1 MTATSFT
8 FQSIN
13 GTETEIFA
21 MKWSPEA
28 RQKPKAAVQLAHGYA
43 EHIGRYDVFAGKLAE
58 AGIVVYG
65 NDHRGH
71 GKTSGNIGEAIC
83 FADEDG
89 FDKVVAD
96 MRALTEIIQTENP
109 DIPLFLFG
117 HSMGSMLTRRYIQL
131 YGEDLSGAVLSG
143 SGVFSNV
150 LLKIGTVVAVSEIKR
165 NGRAH
170 PSRLL
175 DKLVFQNF
183 NRGFK
188 PARTDLDWLS
198 RDPVEVDKFLAD
210 PLRGK
215 IGSAGY
221 FHDFFSGLLA
231 MNDSANIRLTP
242 KGLPLHF
249 ISGTA
254 DPVGGKAGKGVVQ
267 TCRDYQ
273 HAGLQDVS
281 YKLYD
286 GARHELLNE
295 TNKDEVAQDI
305 IEWIFARLESL

>member
-1 MTATSFT
+1 MDTLSLFT
-8 FQSIN
+8 FRSCD
-13 GTETEIFA
+13 GTEIFA
-21 MKWSPEA
+21 MKWSPEDL
-28 RQKPKAAVQLAHGYA
+28 QKPKAAVQIAHGYA
-43 EHIGRYDVFAGKLAE
+43 EHIGRYDAFAGKLAR

-71 GKTSGNIGEAIC
+71 GKTSGNADAEAIC
-83 FADEDG
+83 FADEAG

-96 MRALTEIIQTENP
+96 MRTLTEIIQAENP

-117 HSMGSMLTRRYIQL
+117 HSMGSMLARRYIQL
-131 YGEDLSGAVLSG
+131 YGEELAGAVLSG
-143 SGVFSNV
+143 SGVFSNA
-150 LLKIGTVVAVSEIKR
+150 LLKLGTVVAASEIKR
-165 NGRAH
+165 NGRAC

-198 RDPVEVDKFLAD
+198 RDPMEVDRFLAD

-231 MNDSANIRLTP
+231 MNDAANIRSIP
-242 KGLPLHF
+242 KNLPLHF

-254 DPVGGKAGKGVVQ
+254 DPFGGKAGKGIIQ
-267 TCRDYQ
+267 TCMAYQ
-273 HAGLQDVS
+273 QAFIPV
-281 YKLYD
+281 
-286 GARHELLNE
+286 
-295 TNKDEVAQDI
+295 
-305 IEWIFARLESL
+305 

>member
-1 MTATSFT
+1 MTATVFT
-8 FQSIN
+8 FRSSD
-13 GTETEIFA
+13 GMEIFA
-21 MKWSPEA
+21 MKWSPESP
-28 RQKPKAAVQLAHGYA
+28 RKPKAAVQIAHGYA
-43 EHIGRYDVFAGKLAE
+43 EHIGRYDHFAHKLVE
-58 AGIVVYG
+58 AGIIVYG

-71 GKTSGNIGEAIC
+71 GKTNGNSGEAIS
-83 FADEDG
+83 FADEAG

-96 MRALTEIIQTENP
+96 MHALTGIIQSENP

-117 HSMGSMLTRRYIQL
+117 HSMGSLLIRRYIQL
-131 YGEDLSGAVLSG
+131 FGDELAGAILSG
-143 SGVFSNV
+143 SGVFSNG
-150 LLKIGTVVAVSEIKR
+150 LLKLGTVVAASEIKR

-175 DKLVFQNF
+175 DKLVFRNF
-183 NRGFK
+183 NRSFK

-231 MNDSANIRLTP
+231 MNDAANIQAIP
-242 KGLPLHF
+242 KKLPLHF

-254 DPVGGKAGKGVVQ
+254 DPVGGRSGKGVVQ
-267 TCRDYQ
+267 TCKAYRQ
-273 HAGLQDVS
+273 AGLQNVS
-281 YKLYD
+281 CKLYE

-295 TNKDEVAQDI
+295 LNKDAVTQDVIDWINAQ
-305 IEWIFARLESL
+305 LEAH

>member
-1 MTATSFT
+1 
-8 FQSIN
+8 
-13 GTETEIFA
+13 
-21 MKWSPEA
+21 MKWSPEDQ
-28 RQKPKAAVQLAHGYA
+28 QKPKAAVQIAHGYA
-43 EHIGRYDVFAGKLAE
+43 EHIGRYDVFARKLAE
-58 AGIVVYG
+58 EGIVVYG

-71 GKTSGNIGEAIC
+71 GKTNGNAGEAIC
-83 FADEDG
+83 FADEAG

-96 MRALTEIIQTENP
+96 MRALTEIIQSENP

-131 YGEDLSGAVLSG
+131 YGDDLVGAVLSG
-143 SGVFSNV
+143 SGVFSNG
-150 LLKIGTVVAVSEIKR
+150 LLKLGTVVAASEIRRK
-165 NGRAH
+165 GRAH

-198 RDPVEVDKFLAD
+198 RDGAEVDRFLAD
-210 PLRGK
+210 PMRGK

-221 FHDFFSGLLA
+221 FYDFFSGLLA

-267 TCRDYQ
+267 TCRAYQ
-273 HAGLQDVS
+273 QAGLQDVS
-281 YKLYD
+281 YKLYE

-295 TNKDEVAQDI
+295 TIKDAVTQDV
-305 IEWIFARLESL
+305 IEWIFARLEYL

>member
-1 MTATSFT
+1 MTAASFI
-8 FQSIN
+8 FQSN
-13 GTETEIFA
+13 DGMEIFA
-21 MKWSPEA
+21 MKWSPENL
-28 RQKPKAAVQLAHGYA
+28 QKPKAAVQLAHGYA
-43 EHIGRYDVFAGKLAE
+43 EHIGRYDAFAGKLAE
-58 AGIVVYG
+58 SGIVVYG

-71 GKTSGNIGEAIC
+71 GKTNGNVGEAIC
-83 FADEDG
+83 FADEAG
-89 FDKVVAD
+89 FDKVIAD

-109 DIPLFLFG
+109 AIPLFLFG

-131 YGEDLSGAVLSG
+131 YGDDLAGAVLSG
-143 SGVFSNV
+143 SGVFSNG
-150 LLKIGTVVAVSEIKR
+150 LLKLGTVVAASEIKR
-165 NGRAH
+165 KGRAQ

-188 PARTDLDWLS
+188 PARTDLDWIS

-231 MNDSANIRLTP
+231 MNDAANIQSIP
-242 KGLPLHF
+242 KNLPLHF

-254 DPVGGKAGKGVVQ
+254 DPVGGRVGKGIIQ
-267 TCRDYQ
+267 TCRAYQ
-273 HAGLQDVS
+273 QAGLQNVS
-281 YKLYD
+281 CKLYE

-295 TNKDEVAQDI
+295 LNKDAVTQDV
-305 IEWIFARLESL
+305 IEWIFSRLESL

>member
-1 MTATSFT
+1 MTAASFT
-8 FQSIN
+8 FPSTD
-13 GTETEIFA
+13 GTEIFA
-21 MKWSPEA
+21 MKWSPEGL
-28 RQKPKAAVQLAHGYA
+28 QKPKAAVQLAHGYA
-43 EHIGRYDVFAGKLAE
+43 EHIGRYDAFAGKLAE

-71 GKTSGNIGEAIC
+71 GKTNRNLGEAIC
-83 FADEDG
+83 FADEAG

-96 MRALTEIIQTENP
+96 MWALTEIIQTENP
-109 DIPLFLFG
+109 GIPVFLFG

-131 YGEDLSGAVLSG
+131 YGEDLAGAILSG
-143 SGVFSNV
+143 SGVFSNG
-150 LLKIGTVVAVSEIKR
+150 LLKLGTIVAASEIKR
-165 NGRAH
+165 NGRAY
-170 PSRLL
+170 PSLLL

-188 PARTDLDWLS
+188 PARTDLDWIS

-221 FHDFFSGLLA
+221 FHDFFSGLLD
-231 MNDSANIRLTP
+231 MNDATNIQSTP
-242 KGLPLHF
+242 KDLPLHF

-254 DPVGGKAGKGVVQ
+254 DPVGGKAGKGIVQ
-267 TCRDYQ
+267 ICRVYQ
-273 HAGLQDVS
+273 QAGLLNVS
-281 YKLYD
+281 CKLYE

>member
-8 FQSIN
+8 FQSSDS
-13 GTETEIFA
+13 TEIFA
-21 MKWSPEA
+21 MKWSPENP
-28 RQKPKAAVQLAHGYA
+28 RKPKAAVQIAHGYA
-43 EHIGRYDVFAGKLAE
+43 EHIGRYDAFAGKLAE
-58 AGIVVYG
+58 TGIVVYG

-71 GKTSGNIGEAIC
+71 GKTNGNIGDAIC
-83 FADEDG
+83 FADEAG

-96 MRALTEIIQTENP
+96 MRALTAIIQTENP
-109 DIPLFLFG
+109 GIPLFLFG

-131 YGEDLSGAVLSG
+131 YGDDLAGAVLSG
-143 SGVFSNV
+143 SGVFSNG
-150 LLKIGTVVAVSEIKR
+150 LLKLGTVVATSEIKR
-165 NGRAH
+165 KGRAH

-231 MNDSANIRLTP
+231 MNDAANIQSIP
-242 KGLPLHF
+242 KNLPLHF

-254 DPVGGKAGKGVVQ
+254 DPVGGRVGKGIVQ
-267 TCRDYQ
+267 TCRAYQ
-273 HAGLQDVS
+273 RAGLQNVS
-281 YKLYD
+281 CKLYE

-295 TNKDEVAQDI
+295 LNKEAVAQDVI
-305 IEWIFARLESL
+305 DWINARLEAL

>member
-8 FQSIN
+8 FQSSD
-13 GTETEIFA
+13 GTEIFA
-21 MKWSPEA
+21 MKWSSEDP
-28 RQKPKAAVQLAHGYA
+28 QKPRAAVQIAHGYA
-43 EHIGRYDVFAGKLAE
+43 EHIGRYDAFAHRLAE

-71 GKTSGNIGEAIC
+71 GKTNRNASEAIC
-83 FADEDG
+83 FSDEAG

-96 MRALTEIIQTENP
+96 MRALTEIIQAENP

-131 YGEDLSGAVLSG
+131 YGDDLAGAILSG
-143 SGVFSNV
+143 SGVFSNA
-150 LLKIGTVVAVSEIKR
+150 LLKLGTVVAASEIKGK
-165 NGRAH
+165 GRAH

-198 RDPVEVDKFLAD
+198 RDGAEVDRFLAD

-231 MNDSANIRLTP
+231 MNDSANIRSIP
-242 KGLPLHF
+242 KDLPLHF

-254 DPVGGKAGKGVVQ
+254 DPVGGRVGKGIIQ
-267 TCRDYQ
+267 TCRVYQ
-273 HAGLQDVS
+273 HVGLQDVS
-281 YKLYD
+281 YKLYE

>member
-1 MTATSFT
+1 MTAASFT
-8 FQSIN
+8 FQSSDS
-13 GTETEIFA
+13 TEIFV
-21 MKWSPEA
+21 MKWSPEDP
-28 RQKPKAAVQLAHGYA
+28 QKPRAAVQLAHGYA
-43 EHIGRYDVFAGKLAE
+43 EHIGRYDAFAGKLAQ

-71 GKTSGNIGEAIC
+71 GKTNRNADEAIC
-83 FADEDG
+83 FADEAG

-96 MRALTEIIQTENP
+96 MRALTEIIQAENP

-131 YGEDLSGAVLSG
+131 YGDDLAGAILSG
-143 SGVFSNV
+143 SGVFSNA
-150 LLKIGTVVAVSEIKR
+150 LLKLGTVVAASEIKR
-165 NGRAH
+165 NGRAR

-183 NRGFK
+183 NRDFK

-198 RDPVEVDKFLAD
+198 RDGAEVDRLLAD

-231 MNDSANIRLTP
+231 MNDAANIQSIP

-254 DPVGGKAGKGVVQ
+254 DPVGGKAGKVIVQ
-267 TCRDYQ
+267 ICKAYQ
-273 HAGLQDVS
+273 QVGLKDVS
-281 YKLYD
+281 YKLYE

-295 TNKDEVAQDI
+295 TIKDEVVQDI
-305 IEWIFARLESL
+305 IEWVIARL

>member
-1 MTATSFT
+1 MTASFT
-8 FQSIN
+8 FRSSD
-13 GTETEIFA
+13 GTEIFA
-21 MKWSPEA
+21 MKWSPA
-28 RQKPKAAVQLAHGYA
+28 DSQKPRAAVQLAHGYA
-43 EHIGRYDVFAGKLAE
+43 EHIGRYAAFAGKLAQ

-71 GKTSGNIGEAIC
+71 GKTNGNVGEAIC
-83 FADEDG
+83 FADEAG

-96 MRALTEIIQTENP
+96 MRVLTEIIQAENP

-117 HSMGSMLTRRYIQL
+117 HSMGSLLTRRYIQL
-131 YGEDLSGAVLSG
+131 YGDDLAGAVLSG
-143 SGVFSNV
+143 SGVFSNG
-150 LLKIGTVVAVSEIKR
+150 LLRLGTVVAVSEIKR
-165 NGRAH
+165 NGRTH

-198 RDPVEVDKFLAD
+198 RDPMEVDRFLAD

-231 MNDSANIRLTP
+231 MNDSVNIQAIP
-242 KGLPLHF
+242 KNLPLHF
-249 ISGTA
+249 ISGSA
-254 DPVGGKAGKGVVQ
+254 DPVGGKFGKSIIQ
-267 TCRDYQ
+267 ACRAYQ
-273 HAGLQDVS
+273 QAGLQEVS
-281 YKLYD
+281 YKLYE
-286 GARHELLNE
+286 GARHEILNE
-295 TNKDEVAQDI
+295 LNKDEVAQDV
-305 IEWIFARLESL
+305 IEWINARIEQL

>member
-1 MTATSFT
+1 MTAASFT
-8 FQSIN
+8 FQSSD
-13 GTETEIFA
+13 GTDIYA
-21 MKWSPEA
+21 IKWSPED
-28 RQKPKAAVQLAHGYA
+28 RQKPRAAVQIAHGYA
-43 EHIGRYDVFAGKLAE
+43 EHIGRYETFAGKLAE

-71 GKTSGNIGEAIC
+71 GKTNGNVGEAIC
-83 FADEDG
+83 FADEAG

-131 YGEDLSGAVLSG
+131 YGGDLAGAVLSG
-143 SGVFSNV
+143 SGVFSNT
-150 LLKIGTVVAVSEIKR
+150 LLKLGTVVAASEIKR
-165 NGRAH
+165 KGRTH

-198 RDPVEVDKFLAD
+198 RDGAEVDKFLAD

-231 MNDSANIRLTP
+231 MNDASNIQSIP
-242 KGLPLHF
+242 KDLPLHF
-249 ISGTA
+249 ISGSE
-254 DPVGGKAGKGVVQ
+254 DPVGGRVGKGIVQ
-267 TCRDYQ
+267 TCRAYQ
-273 HAGLQDVS
+273 QAGLQNVS
-281 YKLYD
+281 CKLYE

-295 TNKDEVAQDI
+295 MNKDAVTQDV
-305 IEWIFARLESL
+305 IEWINARSEIL

>member
-1 MTATSFT
+1 MTAASFT
-8 FQSIN
+8 FPSTD
-13 GTETEIFA
+13 GTEIFA
-21 MKWSPEA
+21 MKWSPEGL
-28 RQKPKAAVQLAHGYA
+28 QKPKAAVQLAHGYA
-43 EHIGRYDVFAGKLAE
+43 EHIGRYDAFASKLAE

-71 GKTSGNIGEAIC
+71 GKTNRNLGEAIC
-83 FADEDG
+83 FADEAG

-131 YGEDLSGAVLSG
+131 YGGDLAGAILSG
-143 SGVFSNV
+143 SGVFSNA
-150 LLKIGTVVAVSEIKR
+150 LLKLGTVVAVSEIKR

-188 PARTDLDWLS
+188 PARTDLDWIS

-221 FHDFFSGLLA
+221 FHDFFSGLLD
-231 MNDSANIRLTP
+231 MNDATNIQSTP
-242 KGLPLHF
+242 KDLPLHF

-254 DPVGGKAGKGVVQ
+254 DPVGGKAGKGIVQ
-267 TCRDYQ
+267 ICRVYQ
-273 HAGLQDVS
+273 QAGLLNVS
-281 YKLYD
+281 CKLYE

>member
-1 MTATSFT
+1 MITAMPFT
-8 FQSIN
+8 FKSSNRTDIYA
-13 GTETEIFA
+13 I
-21 MKWSPEA
+21 KWFPEN
-28 RQKPKAAVQLAHGYA
+28 QNKPKVAVQIAHGYA
-43 EHIGRYDVFAGKLAE
+43 EHIGRYDAFARGLAE

-71 GKTSGNIGEAIC
+71 GKTNGNVGEAIC
-83 FADEDG
+83 FAEENG
-89 FDKVVAD
+89 FDKVVSD

-131 YGEDLSGAVLSG
+131 YGEYLSGAILSG
-143 SGVFSNV
+143 SGVFSNG
-150 LLKIGTVVAVSEIKR
+150 LLKLGTVVAASEIKR
-165 NGRAH
+165 KGRTQ

-231 MNDSANIRLTP
+231 MNNSANIQSIP
-242 KGLPLHF
+242 KDLPLHF
-249 ISGTA
+249 ISGSA
-254 DPVGGKAGKGVVQ
+254 DPVGGKTGNGIIR
-267 TCRDYQ
+267 TCRAYRQ
-273 HAGLQDVS
+273 AGLQNVS
-281 YKLYD
+281 YKLYED
-286 GARHELLNE
+286 ARHELLNE
-295 TNKDEVAQDI
+295 TNKDTVIEDI
-305 IEWIFARLESL
+305 IGWIAARVETAF

>member
-1 MTATSFT
+1 MTAASFT
-8 FQSIN
+8 FQSSD
-13 GTETEIFA
+13 GTEIFA
-21 MKWSPEA
+21 MKWSPEGI
-28 RQKPKAAVQLAHGYA
+28 QKPRAAVQLAHGYA
-43 EHIGRYDVFAGKLAE
+43 EHIGRYAAFAHRLAE

-71 GKTSGNIGEAIC
+71 GKTNRNLGEAIC
-83 FADEDG
+83 FADESG

-96 MRALTEIIQTENP
+96 MWALTEIVQAENP
-109 DIPLFLFG
+109 DIPLFMFG

-131 YGEDLSGAVLSG
+131 YGGNFAGAILSG
-143 SGVFSNV
+143 SGVFSNG
-150 LLKIGTVVAVSEIKR
+150 LLKLGTVVAASEIKR
-165 NGRAH
+165 KGRAH
-170 PSRLL
+170 PSHLL

-198 RDPVEVDKFLAD
+198 RDPLEVDKFLAD

-221 FHDFFSGLLA
+221 FQDFFNGLLA

-254 DPVGGKAGKGVVQ
+254 DPVGGKAGKGIVQ
-267 TCRDYQ
+267 TCRAYQ
-273 HAGLQDVS
+273 QVGLQDVS
-281 YKLYD
+281 YKLYE

>member
-1 MTATSFT
+1 MTAVSFT
-8 FQSIN
+8 FKSSD
-13 GTETEIFA
+13 GKEIFA
-21 MKWSPEA
+21 MKWSPEDQ
-28 RQKPKAAVQLAHGYA
+28 QKPKAAVQIAHGYA
-43 EHIGRYDVFAGKLAE
+43 EHIGRYDVFARKLAE

-83 FADEDG
+83 FADEAG

-170 PSRLL
+170 PSR
-175 DKLVFQNF
+175 V
-183 NRGFK
+183 
-188 PARTDLDWLS
+188 
-198 RDPVEVDKFLAD
+198 
-210 PLRGK
+210 
-215 IGSAGY
+215 AGQ
-221 FHDFFSGLLA
+221 
-231 MNDSANIRLTP
+231 T
-242 KGLPLHF
+242 GLPELQPGF
-249 ISGTA
+249 QARPDGFGLAQPGPSGS
-254 DPVGGKAGKGVVQ
+254 G
-267 TCRDYQ
+267 
-273 HAGLQDVS
+273 
-281 YKLYD
+281 
-286 GARHELLNE
+286 
-295 TNKDEVAQDI
+295 
-305 IEWIFARLESL
+305 

>member
-1 MTATSFT
+1 MEKTSFT
-8 FQSIN
+8 YKSTDEI
-13 GTETEIFA
+13 EIFA
-21 MKWSPEA
+21 MKWSPENP
-28 RQKPKAAVQLAHGYA
+28 RKPKAAVQIAHGYA
-43 EHIGRYDVFAGKLAE
+43 EHIGRYDAFAGKLAE
-58 AGIVVYG
+58 TGIVVYG

-71 GKTSGNIGEAIC
+71 GKTNGNIGDAIC
-83 FADEDG
+83 FADEAG

-96 MRALTEIIQTENP
+96 MRALTAIIQTENP
-109 DIPLFLFG
+109 GIPLFLFG

-131 YGEDLSGAVLSG
+131 YGDDLAGAVLSG
-143 SGVFSNV
+143 SGVFSNG
-150 LLKIGTVVAVSEIKR
+150 LLKLGTVVATSEIKR
-165 NGRAH
+165 KGRAH

-231 MNDSANIRLTP
+231 MNDAANIQSIP
-242 KGLPLHF
+242 KNLPLHF

-254 DPVGGKAGKGVVQ
+254 DPVGGRVGKGIVQ
-267 TCRDYQ
+267 TCRAYQ
-273 HAGLQDVS
+273 RAGLQNVS
-281 YKLYD
+281 SKLYE

-295 TNKDEVAQDI
+295 LNKEAVAQDVI
-305 IEWIFARLESL
+305 DWINARLEAL

>member
-1 MTATSFT
+1 MTAVSFT
-8 FQSIN
+8 FTS
-13 GTETEIFA
+13 TDETEIFA
-21 MKWSPEA
+21 MKWLPEEP
-28 RQKPKAAVQLAHGYA
+28 QKPRAAVQIAHGYA
-43 EHIGRYDVFAGKLAE
+43 EHIRRYAGFAGKLAE

-71 GKTSGNIGEAIC
+71 GKTNRNVGEAIC
-83 FADEDG
+83 FADEAG

-109 DIPLFLFG
+109 DILLFLFG

-131 YGEDLSGAVLSG
+131 YGDDLAGAILSG
-143 SGVFSNV
+143 SGVFSNA
-150 LLKIGTVVAVSEIKR
+150 LLKVGTVVAASEIKR

-170 PSRLL
+170 PSLLL

-198 RDPVEVDKFLAD
+198 RDPMEVDKFLAD

-231 MNDSANIRLTP
+231 MNDAANIRSIP
-242 KGLPLHF
+242 KDLSLHF

-254 DPVGGKAGKGVVQ
+254 DPVGGKAGKGIVQ
-267 TCRDYQ
+267 TCKAYQ
-273 HAGLQDVS
+273 QAGLQDVS
-281 YKLYD
+281 YKLYE

-295 TNKDEVAQDI
+295 LNKDEVAQDVT
-305 IEWIFARLESL
+305 EWIHARSAAL